1 MNKTIEIPDVG
12 ERGFHVEALKDYE
25 NAVQEFATDLLNE
38 IERIEAGQ
46 NGIGKAPQIT
56 SQMVADGQIIFRR
69 GPIFKKKRFWKGFLQ
84 LVLAIALVVFGVLLD
99 ANILTS
105 YFQMVAAGLVFVII
119 VVSGTALY
127 FKD

>member
-56 SQMVADGQIIFRR
+56 SR